1 MEKEPRC
8 LGFPTGHSRQ
18 GQELAYL
25 EPGHWSYLLLGRKET
40 GR

>member
-1 MEKEPRC
+1 MEKERRC
-8 LGFPTGHSRQ
+8 LGSPTGHSRQ

-25 EPGHWSYLLLGRKET
+25 GLGHWSYPLLGRQET